1 MNLIRMG
8 IATTNG
14 VRLTGPVRYKEGYK
28 ILSVALQLHSW
39 HAEILVLLEDQPYG
53 PASLIHKIF
62 GPSDVSPVPA
72 IVVCPFLVLVVEI
85 SIAQVVDVRV
95 DVVEF
100 VEEGVRPYFATKT
113 AISAVEST
121 DSGQRDRCRRCASS
135 RS

>member
-28 ILSVALQLHSW
+28 ILSVAWHWLHSW

-53 PASLIHKIF
+53 PANLIHKIF

-72 IVVCPFLVLVVEI
+72 IVVCRFLVLVVEI

-121 DSGQRDRCRRCASS
+121 DSGQRNR
-135 RS
+135 